1 VAITSTRGEIVPLI
15 INCILKDKGFYSTFS
30 HILLFILVVFFI
42 NFFNKQLFVLIFFL
56 LNCHTLMTYIAS
68 LAG

>member
-30 HILLFILVVFFI
+30 HILLFILVVFLSIFLTK
-42 NFFNKQLFVLIFFL
+42 NYLF
-56 LNCHTLMTYIAS
+56 
-68 LAG
+68 

>member
-1 VAITSTRGEIVPLI
+1 VPLI

-42 NFFNKQLFVLIFFL
+42 NFFNKKLFVLIFFL
-56 LNCHTLMTYIAS
+56 LNCHTLITYIAS

>member
-1 VAITSTRGEIVPLI
+1 MPLI

-30 HILLFILVVFFI
+30 HILLFILVVFLSIFFKKIICFSI
-42 NFFNKQLFVLIFFL
+42 NFFL
-56 LNCHTLMTYIAS
+56 LSCHTLMTYIAG

>member
-30 HILLFILVVFFI
+30 HILLFILIVFLSIFLTK
-42 NFFNKQLFVLIFFL
+42 NYLF
-56 LNCHTLMTYIAS
+56 
-68 LAG
+68 